1 MGEASVTWRKGVIGD
16 VPTGKV
22 KFFDEGKGFGFVSD
36 DSGGDDVFVP
46 AKSLPE
52 GVATLKPGTKLE
64 YSIAAGKRG
73 TQAMQVKVLEAPVS
87 VAAAQHAKHRR
98 SAEEMTVITEDL
110 IKMLDRLSNSFRR
123 GHYPDRKE
131 AEKVAAVLRAV
142 AGHLDGE

>member
-1 MGEASVTWRKGVIGD
+1 M
-16 VPTGKV
+16 PTGNV
-22 KFFDEGKGFGFVSD
+22 KFFDEQKGFGFVSD

-46 AKSLPE
+46 AKSLPD
-52 GVATLKPGTKLE
+52 GLSTLKPGTKLE

-73 TQAMQVKVLEAPVS
+73 TQAMQVKVLEAPPS
-87 VAAAQHAKHRR
+87 VAAAQHAKHRK

-110 IKMLDRLSNSFRR
+110 IKMLDGMSNSFRR

-142 AGHLDGE
+142 ASHLDGA